1 MGSSVSHQQHQLE
14 ENFTEPQTS
23 MLTHYNNIY
32 YETLEKV
39 KEITNIEEDVTEDD
53 TDIEALETIQEVS
66 EIYDTSEQTDITET
80 EFVEDIEDFPT
91 LNLNDV
97 DILDTISKDIHE
109 PTLDKTKLLVESN
122 KDAIADEPVDSEDAR
137 FELIPSLQCHFMT
150 SLEYDGEKV
159 PSHVAHQVSNEN
171 TEENDFLSQISHQA
185 NMIPQHEEM
194 REVSETTPALQYQ
207 CQYDDTEDIADI
219 CNDEHTVNE
228 EVTETRAPQ
237 IEEDQAGLFE
247 DSIDGNETP
256 HDIENSSKLP
266 HEEEISCIETKSASE
281 PSEKEDQSS
290 LNDTENEGA
299 KQDDQSSATENSEKE
314 GSIQS
319 YKLQL
324 TRIKELQKLVEDE
337 LEEFDTKR
345 KIKSNLVQATETQIV
360 NIVKGIEFRSEIKIT
375 QLAEEDEDLDKTED
389 DVDPI
394 TDISDTN
401 NNEILDEEED
411 IEEDGLDI
419 SDSEK
424 DLSEGEENLIHAS
437 CILKRDNTV
446 AISSNFI
453 SSQSQTQIG
462 TEDPNISIEETE
474 PETSEGEDV
483 ETREDQNEPH
493 GEECRTD
500 EDKREP
506 DLKYQPRAPPRKSVT
521 LETKIRD
528 KQLLDSM
535 LSQQKA
541 TENIPDEEKKE
552 KKEIPQKPSILKP
565 NKSSIS
571 LAASLNENVK
581 KRSYRIKFRIKVN
594 DKSPKESSVLR
605 YLFGCFGGERL
616 FLSNH

>member
-1 MGSSVSHQQHQLE
+1 MMSTFL
-14 ENFTEPQTS
+14 
-23 MLTHYNNIY
+23 
-32 YETLEKV
+32 
-39 KEITNIEEDVTEDD
+39 
-53 TDIEALETIQEVS
+53 
-66 EIYDTSEQTDITET
+66 
-80 EFVEDIEDFPT
+80 
-91 LNLNDV
+91 
-97 DILDTISKDIHE
+97 TISKDIHE

-360 NIVKGIEFRSEIKIT
+360 NIVKGIEFRSEIEIT

-419 SDSEK
+419 SDSGK
-424 DLSEGEENLIHAS
+424 DLSDEEENLIHAS
-437 CILKRDNTV
+437 CALKRDNTV
-446 AISSNFI
+446 SISSNFI
-453 SSQSQTQIG
+453 TSSQTQLAPEISTQETAPEPLEK
-462 TEDPNISIEETE
+462 TELD
-474 PETSEGEDV
+474 
-483 ETREDQNEPH
+483 
-493 GEECRTD
+493 GEECPT
-500 EDKREP
+500 EDKDRRENG
-506 DLKYQPRAPPRKSVT
+506 LKLQPRAPPRKSFS

-528 KQLLDSM
+528 KQLEPL
-535 LSQQKA
+535 LSDQRQ
-541 TENIPDEEKKE
+541 TESSPDEEKKE
-552 KKEIPQKPSILKP
+552 IIPKPSILKA
-565 NKSSIS
+565 NKSSITLS
-571 LAASLNENVK
+571 ASLNENVK
-581 KRSYRIKFRIKVN
+581 KQSYRIKFRIKVN

-616 FLSNH
+616 FHSNH